1 MAEIKELNST
11 NFEEVTK
18 SGVVLVD
25 FWAPWC
31 NPCKM
36 LGTILDQVAKE
47 APEGVVIGKVNVDDN
62 KELAARFEVVNI
74 PRMFLYKDGQVVK
87 EFNGIQSKPKLID
100 ALTNACPLSS
110 GRPPCV
116 TAGGVPRG
124 FRYPQQ

>member
-62 KELAARFEVVNI
+62 KELAARFKVVNI

-100 ALTNACPLSS
+100 ALTNA
-110 GRPPCV
+110 
-116 TAGGVPRG
+116 
-124 FRYPQQ
+124 

>member
-62 KELAARFEVVNI
+62 KALDARFEVVNI

-100 ALTNACPLSS
+100 ALTNA
-110 GRPPCV
+110 
-116 TAGGVPRG
+116 
-124 FRYPQQ
+124 

>member
-36 LGTILDQVAKE
+36 LGTILDQVAK
-47 APEGVVIGKVNVDDN
+47 VVIGKVNVDDN

-100 ALTNACPLSS
+100 ALTNA
-110 GRPPCV
+110 
-116 TAGGVPRG
+116 
-124 FRYPQQ
+124 

>member
-1 MAEIKELNST
+1 MSLVITSE
-11 NFEEVTK
+11 NFNETITGKEVT
-18 SGVVLVD
+18 LVD

-100 ALTNACPLSS
+100 ALTNA
-110 GRPPCV
+110 
-116 TAGGVPRG
+116 
-124 FRYPQQ
+124 

>member
-87 EFNGIQSKPKLID
+87 EFNGIQSKPKLND
-100 ALTNACPLSS
+100 ALTNA
-110 GRPPCV
+110 
-116 TAGGVPRG
+116 
-124 FRYPQQ
+124 

>member
-47 APEGVVIGKVNVDDN
+47 APEGVVIGKVNVDENPDLARKYRVMSIPTVLVFKN
-62 KELAARFEVVNI
+62 GELTATSVGVDSKENI
-74 PRMFLYKDGQVVK
+74 L
-87 EFNGIQSKPKLID
+87 KL
-100 ALTNACPLSS
+100 LEK
-110 GRPPCV
+110 
-116 TAGGVPRG
+116 
-124 FRYPQQ
+124 

>member
-74 PRMFLYKDGQVVK
+74 PCMFLYKDGQVVK

-100 ALTNACPLSS
+100 ALTNA
-110 GRPPCV
+110 
-116 TAGGVPRG
+116 
-124 FRYPQQ
+124 

>member
-1 MAEIKELNST
+1 MAKEIMT
-11 NFEEVTK
+11 EEFSSFINQGK
-18 SGVVLVD
+18 PVLVD

-87 EFNGIQSKPKLID
+87 EFHGIQSKPKLID
-100 ALTNACPLSS
+100 ALTNA
-110 GRPPCV
+110 
-116 TAGGVPRG
+116 
-124 FRYPQQ
+124 